1 MLKRYWMKLKARL
14 SRLMGFGD
22 NKKDEIMKEILK
34 LIHERKELRQNLEEL
49 QLQMKDIKDEAED
62 VYEEIKKIENAMELN
77 ERKINELVD
86 ALDKESDI
94 ESLYR

>member
-1 MLKRYWMKLKARL
+1 MLKQYWMKLKARL
-14 SRLMGFGD
+14 SRLMGCRD

-62 VYEEIKKIENAMELN
+62 VYEEIKKIESAMELN
-77 ERKINELVD
+77 ERKVSELVD
-86 ALDKESDI
+86 TLDKESDI
-94 ESLYR
+94 ENLYR